1 MWCFSCRCLILFL
14 ERWLFRDASQVT
26 TETLGELCEAAL
38 LKTLPKPR
46 SLEMTLKPPAQRCK
60 AMMCARTMG
69 REFTTSVWS
78 KLKAKKQKGFR
89 KNHRGWGVPAAALHS
104 RRWAMTQL
112 HWEMN
117 QKVCAFP
124 SSPVIF
130 RAVWSLKSRWEVS
143 QEPRCRKHHQPEWL
157 PNPRVHLSLMIWSG
171 WEGRSE
177 IYLPTCQ
184 HVHCPARKVFL

>member
-1 MWCFSCRCLILFL
+1 MAFSRCEPGDNWDFGWAVRSSIA
-14 ERWLFRDASQVT
+14 EDAAKAQ
-26 TETLGELCEAAL
+26 
-38 LKTLPKPR
+38 KPR
-46 SLEMTLKPPAQRCK
+46 DVVKTSSTEVQSNDVCADYGQRVYNICVK
-60 AMMCARTMG
+60 QIKG
-69 REFTTSVWS
+69 
-78 KLKAKKQKGFR
+78 KKKQKGFR

-117 QKVCAFP
+117 QTVCAFP

-130 RAVWSLKSRWEVS
+130 RAVGSLKSRWEVS